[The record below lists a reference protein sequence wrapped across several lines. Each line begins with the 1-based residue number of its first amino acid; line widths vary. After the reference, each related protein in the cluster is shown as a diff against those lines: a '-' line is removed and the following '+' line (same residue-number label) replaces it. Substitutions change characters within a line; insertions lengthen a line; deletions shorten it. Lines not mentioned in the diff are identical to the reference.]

1 MGMHTLQACMAPS
14 LSNKNEYPLVRGTLG
29 LVHSNEFCKGRVCL
43 QFSRTVAPETAKG
56 PALVAL
62 MRHYKWA
69 MVVILTST
77 DGVWRES
84 ARGLSE
90 RLQEA
95 GMKVLR
101 PKPFDPGTFT
111 TQILKEFKSSGI
123 RVVMVMAY
131 DEDVEAVASSA
142 ATEQMTSAGWAWI
155 FGALDVAT
163 VHVQGWLCMRE
174 VLPSADALRAFAG
187 QVKDYTRLHFN
198 STAAL
203 CLDRNDT
210 SEYGTTCAQ
219 SLLYCKQWGINWF
232 DPGHNYIGP

>member
-29 LVHSNEFCKGRVCL
+29 LVHFNEFCKGRVCL

-69 MVVILTST
+69 MVVILTNT
-77 DGVWRES
+77 DRLWLES
-84 ARGLSE
+84 GLDLME
-90 RLQEA
+90 QLQKA

-101 PKPFDPGTFT
+101 PSAFDPGTFT

-131 DEDVEAVASSA
+131 DEDIEAVAFSA
-142 ATEQMTSAGWAWI
+142 ATEQMTSAGWAWMVPAGT
-155 FGALDVAT
+155 GAAMY
-163 VHVQGWLCMRE
+163 VQGWLYLASL
-174 VLPSADALRAFAG
+174 LPEGMEAFAE
-187 QVKDYTRLHFN
+187 QVK
-198 STAAL
+198 
-203 CLDRNDT
+203 
-210 SEYGTTCAQ
+210 E
-219 SLLYCKQWGINWF
+219 
-232 DPGHNYIGP
+232 